1 MAKISAGWV
10 FARGVF
16 LPAPG
21 CGAVTCLLILPKPSS
36 RRFAPLGP
44 PNGPQTHKSTLIRS
58 ASSTKRESCWVS
70 ACFSRTT
77 QTELYALYCYRSEK
91 RIGDM
96 EKKIEP
102 IPSMDEKSYLY
113 ELQCL
118 NERKNFVTMSH
129 FLDKVPFP
137 KTTNNDDLAR
147 YKSYR
152 DIVQSLR
159 TKHLREVSTKKDI
172 RNIALTYSRIY
183 VRDVAKKL
191 GVPQNDAVYLII
203 KAIKEE
209 TINGTLVYDG
219 AKDEYYL
226 QTSEAENLYET
237 GEPQIAF
244 DARIRTCLDLYIAAV
259 KRIL

>member
-1 MAKISAGWV
+1 
-10 FARGVF
+10 
-16 LPAPG
+16 
-21 CGAVTCLLILPKPSS
+21 
-36 RRFAPLGP
+36 
-44 PNGPQTHKSTLIRS
+44 
-58 ASSTKRESCWVS
+58 
-70 ACFSRTT
+70 
-77 QTELYALYCYRSEK
+77 
-91 RIGDM
+91 M

-102 IPSMDEKSYLY
+102 IPSMDEKSYLC
-113 ELQCL
+113 ELQSL
-118 NERKNFVTMSH
+118 NEKKNFVTMCH

-137 KTTNNDDLAR
+137 KSPSNDHLAQ

-152 DIVQSLR
+152 DIVESLR

-209 TINGTLVYDG
+209 TIRGTLVYDA

-226 QTSEAENLYET
+226 QTSETENLYET
-237 GEPQIAF
+237 DEPQIAF